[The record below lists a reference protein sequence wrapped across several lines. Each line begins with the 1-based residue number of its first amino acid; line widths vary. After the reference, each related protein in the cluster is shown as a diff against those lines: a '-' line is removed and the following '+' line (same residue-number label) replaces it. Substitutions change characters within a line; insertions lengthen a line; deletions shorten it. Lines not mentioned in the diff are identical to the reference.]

1 MYQSAHSGTIKARPW
16 LLAACLA
23 AAAASALAQSA
34 GAAATAAGSS
44 TAQAAAFRCGG
55 VGQDEQERIKAEAA
69 RHGLLLSF
77 SVTGGAYLADVDVE
91 IRRGD
96 QVVLQARCSGLLML
110 VDLAP
115 AGPYEIRASAQGRDQ
130 RKTVNVGGQR
140 PATVSFVWPA
150 S

>member
-1 MYQSAHSGTIKARPW
+1 MKASPW
-16 LLAACLA
+16 LLAALLGP
-23 AAAASALAQSA
+23 AAASALAQAA
-34 GAAATAAGSS
+34 GAAATATGSP

-55 VGQDEQERIKAEAA
+55 VGQDEQESIKAEAA
-69 RHGLLLSF
+69 RHDLLLSF

-96 QVVLQARCSGLLML
+96 QVVLQARCSGPLML

-115 AGPYEIRASAQGRDQ
+115 PGAYEIRASAQGRDQ
-130 RKTVNVGGQR
+130 RKKVTVGGRR